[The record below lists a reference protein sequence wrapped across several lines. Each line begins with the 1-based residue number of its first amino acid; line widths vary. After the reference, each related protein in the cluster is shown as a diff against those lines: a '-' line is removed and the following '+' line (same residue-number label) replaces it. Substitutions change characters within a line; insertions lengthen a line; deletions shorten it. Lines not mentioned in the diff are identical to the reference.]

1 MEYPPR
7 SVDLGAGEL
16 DHLRPFLGVFGD
28 ERREFGRRSGENRI
42 TPVGD
47 ARLDRRIGKS
57 GINCLVELVD
67 YLDRGATRRTDPL
80 PTACLVTRHYFSN
93 RRDVRQHIG
102 ARCRSHSQREKFA
115 CSDVLDRC
123 SQSIK
128 HYWNLPGE
136 KVGKRWPAASVR
148 YMLHVHASHGLEQL
162 AVDMLRASGT
172 TGRHVNLAGIRLG
185 VRDEL
190 GKRLSRERRVDYQD
204 AESGMRA
211 RDGRD
216 SGKNMEIEFMVE
228 RDVQT
233 ISRRKLK
240 GGVATRGRSHDC
252 LVRNIAAR
260 PRPVFDDEL
269 LTKVLRQ
276 PLTEKTCK
284 QVRH

>member
-1 MEYPPR
+1 
-7 SVDLGAGEL
+7 
-16 DHLRPFLGVFGD
+16 
-28 ERREFGRRSGENRI
+28 
-42 TPVGD
+42 
-47 ARLDRRIGKS
+47 
-57 GINCLVELVD
+57 

-93 RRDVRQHIG
+93 RWDVRQHIG

-172 TGRHVNLAGIRLG
+172 TGRHVDLAGIRLG

-204 AESGMRA
+204 ADSGMRA
-211 RDGRD
+211 RDRRDIANEVETEVVIDCQVPCVMCTDLEERIAVGR
-216 SGKNMEIEFMVE
+216 
-228 RDVQT
+228 R
-233 ISRRKLK
+233 L
-240 GGVATRGRSHDC
+240 HDC
-252 LVRNIAAR
+252 LGSNIAAR
-260 PRPVFDDEL
+260 TRPVFDDEL
-269 LTKVLRQ
+269 LTKVVRQ

-284 QVRH
+284 QVRHTPRRKSNDQAHRPRRIAFRRCEARHGR

>member
-1 MEYPPR
+1 
-7 SVDLGAGEL
+7 
-16 DHLRPFLGVFGD
+16 
-28 ERREFGRRSGENRI
+28 
-42 TPVGD
+42 VGD

-102 ARCRSHSQREKFA
+102 ARCRSHRQRDKFA

-136 KVGKRWPAASVR
+136 KVGKRRPAASVR

-172 TGRHVNLAGIRLG
+172 TGRHVNLAGIRLA
-185 VRDEL
+185 
-190 GKRLSRERRVDYQD
+190 Y
-204 AESGMRA
+204 AMNSGSVLA
-211 RDGRD
+211 GNDGWTTKTPNPVCVLAT
-216 SGKNMEIEFMVE
+216 GA
-228 RDVQT
+228 
-233 ISRRKLK
+233 ISRRISKL
-240 GGVATRGRSHDC
+240 S
-252 LVRNIAAR
+252 LS
-260 PRPVFDDEL
+260 
-269 LTKVLRQ
+269 
-276 PLTEKTCK
+276 
-284 QVRH
+284 